1 LQGTITSTK
10 TTTTTKKDEWKKVE
24 MAAVSTLDLTQ
35 RSINDVTKDIQAAQ
49 AQYNAAGDE
58 MGRIAAKVLVEK
70 FKSELEGMKNEGDLT
85 KGEMK
90 DAYTRDFRKELKGT
104 DYDLVNVTTGTERV
118 VKKRNAMSTAQTAL
132 SGVSQITGG
141 LQQMGV
147 KLPDELHKV
156 VSGMQGLMSVIQG
169 VQSIMSLVQI
179 PQTVAQIA
187 SENANTAAMLGLT
200 AAVVANT
207 SAVSVNSAF
216 SLIPFATGGIVHAAD
231 GYAVPGNWGYDAV
244 PSMLTSGEL
253 VLNRAQQGN
262 LASQLEGAR
271 SAQASG
277 SSTPY
282 LRGEDIYLG
291 VNNFLRRSGRG
302 EIVTSKR

>member
-1 LQGTITSTK
+1 
-10 TTTTTKKDEWKKVE
+10 
-24 MAAVSTLDLTQ
+24 
-35 RSINDVTKDIQAAQ
+35 
-49 AQYNAAGDE
+49 
-58 MGRIAAKVLVEK
+58 
-70 FKSELEGMKNEGDLT
+70 
-85 KGEMK
+85 
-90 DAYTRDFRKELKGT
+90 
-104 DYDLVNVTTGTERV
+104 
-118 VKKRNAMSTAQTAL
+118 
-132 SGVSQITGG
+132 
-141 LQQMGV
+141 
-147 KLPDELHKV
+147 
-156 VSGMQGLMSVIQG
+156 
-169 VQSIMSLVQI
+169 
-179 PQTVAQIA
+179 
-187 SENANTAAMLGLT
+187 MLGLT

-277 SSTPY
+277 ASTPY